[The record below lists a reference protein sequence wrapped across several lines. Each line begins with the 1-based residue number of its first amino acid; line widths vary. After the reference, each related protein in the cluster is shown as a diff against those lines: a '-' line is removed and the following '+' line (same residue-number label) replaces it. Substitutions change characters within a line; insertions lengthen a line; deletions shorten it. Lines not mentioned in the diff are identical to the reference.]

1 MFPGTHANKE
11 QGQEQQGETLLFMCV
26 YLHVCVL
33 AFVCACVC
41 VCVCVHD
48 YFVTCTSHVLC
59 NNYNM
64 HKYSFSSS
72 TAGKRQRQPTAKAQE
87 LGSAKRVDV
96 GGGAKAKDEATDDI
110 CACMQAEGKSPPR
123 IVLK

>member
-11 QGQEQQGETLLFMCV
+11 QGQEQQGETLLFM
-26 YLHVCVL
+26 
-33 AFVCACVC
+33 
-41 VCVCVHD
+41 CVCVHD

-96 GGGAKAKDEATDDI
+96 GGGAKAKDEATDD
-110 CACMQAEGKSPPR
+110 MQAEGKSPPR